1 MHAVQL
7 CLEFLGGPRGVDVF
21 VWARYLCTL
30 NRKRA
35 VQHVCVLV
43 SSGTETLKKLVMT
56 HGGWNHDF
64 LVLDTN
70 LQDCTY
76 AVIPKSETR
85 KLRPEN

>member
-1 MHAVQL
+1 
-7 CLEFLGGPRGVDVF
+7 
-21 VWARYLCTL
+21 
-30 NRKRA
+30 
-35 VQHVCVLV
+35 V
-43 SSGTETLKKLVMT
+43 SSGTETLKKLVMAD
-56 HGGWNHDF
+56 GGWNHDF